1 MIDTRSFMSH
11 LGAAKEHATWQ
22 SRLLHIFNLVNVWWY
37 TPVFDYNH
45 EKAAEVGKNN
55 NYDIISKLHLN

>member
-1 MIDTRSFMSH
+1 MSH

-45 EKAAEVGKNN
+45 EKAPEVGKTTTTMSFPRC
-55 NYDIISKLHLN
+55 YT